1 LNKGEIEM
9 KNLRNRPELI
19 LSPVVFVVFIALW
32 ENTVNLLEV
41 QEIILP
47 TPSRI
52 GDALVTLFQAPAFW
66 TNLWVTSQEALLGFL
81 FATIFAVIAGT
92 FISQIRIVDKTF
104 MPYLVGFQAIPK
116 VALAPIF
123 LVWFGL
129 GQTSKVVL
137 AATIAFF
144 PILINIIEGLKSADN
159 DQIRMLRVFGASR
172 AQIFFKVQVPCALPF
187 FFAGLDV
194 GILLAILG
202 AVVGEFLGSQAGLG
216 NMVLVAQFNFE
227 TPTMFAILL
236 VLSAMGI
243 IAHIIV
249 KAFQRKFAFWG
260 DNSNFIG
267 N

>member
-1 LNKGEIEM
+1 M
-9 KNLRNRPELI
+9 KSLRNRPELI
-19 LSPVVFVVFIALW
+19 LSPVVFVIFIALW
-32 ENTVNLLEV
+32 ENLVNLLEV
-41 QEIILP
+41 NEIILP

-52 GDALVTLFQAPAFW
+52 GEALVVQLQTSIFW
-66 TNLWVTSQEALLGFL
+66 SNLWVTSQEALLGFL

-123 LVWFGL
+123 LIWFGL

-216 NMVLVAQFNFE
+216 NMVLNAQFNFE
-227 TPTMFAILL
+227 TPTMFATLL

-260 DNSNFIG
+260 DSSNIIG

>member
-1 LNKGEIEM
+1 M
-9 KNLRNRPELI
+9 KSLRNRPELI
-19 LSPVVFVVFIALW
+19 LSPVVFVIFIALW
-32 ENTVNLLEV
+32 ENLVNLLEV
-41 QEIILP
+41 NEIILP

-52 GDALVTLFQAPAFW
+52 GEALVVQLQTSIFW
-66 TNLWVTSQEALLGFL
+66 SNLWVTSQEALLGFL
-81 FATIFAVIAGT
+81 FATIFAIIAGT

-123 LVWFGL
+123 LIWFGL
-129 GQTSKVVL
+129 GQTSKIVL

-216 NMVLVAQFNFE
+216 NMVLNAQFNFE

>member
-1 LNKGEIEM
+1 M
-9 KNLRNRPELI
+9 KSLRNRPELI
-19 LSPVVFVVFIALW
+19 LSPVVFVFFVLLW
-32 ENTVNLLEV
+32 ENTVNLLDV

-52 GDALVTLFQAPAFW
+52 GDAIWILFQAPVFW
-66 TNLWVTSQEALLGFL
+66 SNLWVTSQEALLGFL

>member
-1 LNKGEIEM
+1 M
-9 KNLRNRPELI
+9 KSLRNRPELI
-19 LSPVVFVVFIALW
+19 LSPVVFVIFIALW
-32 ENTVNLLEV
+32 ENLVNLLEV
-41 QEIILP
+41 NEIILP

-52 GDALVTLFQAPAFW
+52 GEALVVQLQTSIFW
-66 TNLWVTSQEALLGFL
+66 SNLWVTSQEALLGFL
-81 FATIFAVIAGT
+81 FATIFAIIAGT

-123 LVWFGL
+123 LIWFGL
-129 GQTSKVVL
+129 GQTSKIVL

-172 AQIFFKVQVPCALPF
+172 SQIFFKVQVPCALPF

-216 NMVLVAQFNFE
+216 NMVLNAQFNFE

-260 DNSNFIG
+260 DNSNFVG

>member
-1 LNKGEIEM
+1 M
-9 KNLRNRPELI
+9 KNLRNKPEI
-19 LSPVVFVVFIALW
+19 LLVPAVFVLFTLVW
-32 ENTVNLLEV
+32 ENLVNKLEIS
-41 QEIILP
+41 ETILP

-52 GDALVTLFQAPAFW
+52 FDALVLQIDNPIFW
-66 TNLWVTSQEALLGFL
+66 KNLVVTSKEALLGFVA
-81 FATIFAVIAGT
+81 ATIFALIAGT
-92 FISQIRIVDKTF
+92 FISQIRIVEKTAL
-104 MPYLVGFQAIPK
+104 PYLVGFQAIPK

-123 LVWFGL
+123 IIWFGF
-129 GQTSKVVL
+129 GQTSKVVM
-137 AATIAFF
+137 AAVIAFF
-144 PILINIIEGLKSADN
+144 PILINIIEGLKSAES

-172 AQIFFKVQVPCALPF
+172 KQIFFKVQVPSALPF

-202 AVVGEFLGSQAGLG
+202 AVVGEFLGSQEGLG
-216 NMVLVAQFNFE
+216 NMVLIFQYNFE
-227 TPTMFAILL
+227 TPSMFAILL

-260 DNSNFIG
+260 DNSNIVG

>member
-1 LNKGEIEM
+1 M
-9 KNLRNRPELI
+9 KSLRNRPELL
-19 LSPVVFVVFIALW
+19 LSPVVFVIFIALW
-32 ENTVNLLEV
+32 ENHVNLLEV
-41 QEIILP
+41 NEIILP

-52 GDALVTLFQAPAFW
+52 GEALVVQLQTSIFW
-66 TNLWVTSQEALLGFL
+66 SNLWVTSQEALLGFL
-81 FATIFAVIAGT
+81 FATIFAIIAGT

-104 MPYLVGFQAIPK
+104 MPYLVGFQALPK

-123 LVWFGL
+123 LIWFGL
-129 GQTSKVVL
+129 GQTSKIVL

-216 NMVLVAQFNFE
+216 NMVLNAQFNFE

-260 DNSNFIG
+260 DNSNFVG

>member
-1 LNKGEIEM
+1 M
-9 KNLRNRPELI
+9 KSLRNRPELI
-19 LSPVVFVVFIALW
+19 LSPVVFVIFIALW
-32 ENTVNLLEV
+32 ENLVNLLEV
-41 QEIILP
+41 NEIILP

-52 GDALVTLFQAPAFW
+52 GEALVVQLQTSIFW
-66 TNLWVTSQEALLGFL
+66 SNLWVTSQEALLGFL
-81 FATIFAVIAGT
+81 FATIFAIIAGT

-123 LVWFGL
+123 LIWFGL
-129 GQTSKVVL
+129 GQTSKIVL

-216 NMVLVAQFNFE
+216 NMVLNAQFNFE
-227 TPTMFAILL
+227 TPTMFAVLL

-260 DNSNFIG
+260 DNSNFVG

>member
-1 LNKGEIEM
+1 M
-9 KNLRNRPELI
+9 KSLRNRPELI
-19 LSPVVFVVFIALW
+19 LSPVVFVIFIALW
-32 ENTVNLLEV
+32 ENLVNLLEV
-41 QEIILP
+41 NEIILP

-52 GDALVTLFQAPAFW
+52 GEALVVQLQTSIFW
-66 TNLWVTSQEALLGFL
+66 SNLWVTSQEALLGFL
-81 FATIFAVIAGT
+81 FATIFAIIAGT

-123 LVWFGL
+123 LIWFGL
-129 GQTSKVVL
+129 GQTSKIVL

-216 NMVLVAQFNFE
+216 NMVLNAQFNFE

-260 DNSNFIG
+260 DNSNFVG

>member
-1 LNKGEIEM
+1 M
-9 KNLRNRPELI
+9 KSLRNRPELI
-19 LSPVVFVVFIALW
+19 LTPVVFVIFVALW
-32 ENTVNLLEV
+32 ENLVNLLEV
-41 QEIILP
+41 EEIILP

-52 GDALVTLFQAPAFW
+52 GDALLVQLKTELFW
-66 TNLWVTSQEALLGFL
+66 SNLWVTSQEALLGFL
-81 FATIFAVIAGT
+81 FATLFAIIAGT

-123 LVWFGL
+123 LIWFGL

-216 NMVLVAQFNFE
+216 NMVLNAQFNFE

-260 DNSNFIG
+260 DSSNIIG

>member
-1 LNKGEIEM
+1 LVQLKT
-9 KNLRNRPELI
+9 EL
-19 LSPVVFVVFIALW
+19 
-32 ENTVNLLEV
+32 
-41 QEIILP
+41 
-47 TPSRI
+47 
-52 GDALVTLFQAPAFW
+52 FW
-66 TNLWVTSQEALLGFL
+66 SNLWVTSQEALLGFL
-81 FATIFAVIAGT
+81 FATLFAIIAGT

-123 LVWFGL
+123 LIWFGL

-216 NMVLVAQFNFE
+216 NMVLNAQFNFE

-260 DNSNFIG
+260 DSSNIIG

>member
-1 LNKGEIEM
+1 M
-9 KNLRNRPELI
+9 KSLRNRPELI
-19 LSPVVFVVFIALW
+19 LSPVVFVIFIALW
-32 ENTVNLLEV
+32 ENLVNLLEV
-41 QEIILP
+41 EEIILP

-52 GDALVTLFQAPAFW
+52 GEALVVQLQTSIFW
-66 TNLWVTSQEALLGFL
+66 SNLWVTSQEALLGFL

-123 LVWFGL
+123 LIWFGL

-216 NMVLVAQFNFE
+216 NMVLNAQFNFE

-260 DNSNFIG
+260 DSSNIIG

>member
-1 LNKGEIEM
+1 M
-9 KNLRNRPELI
+9 TSLRNRPELI
-19 LSPVVFVVFIALW
+19 LSPVVFVFFVLLW
-32 ENTVNLLEV
+32 ENTVNLLDV

-52 GDALVTLFQAPAFW
+52 GDAIWILFQAPVFW
-66 TNLWVTSQEALLGFL
+66 SNLWVTSQEALLGFL

>member
-1 LNKGEIEM
+1 M
-9 KNLRNRPELI
+9 KSLRNRPELI
-19 LSPVVFVVFIALW
+19 LSPVVFVIFIALW
-32 ENTVNLLEV
+32 ENLINILDVN
-41 QEIILP
+41 EIILP

-52 GDALVTLFQAPAFW
+52 GDALLAQVQTSIFW
-66 TNLWVTSQEALLGFL
+66 SNLWVTSQEALLGFL
-81 FATIFAVIAGT
+81 FATIFAIIAGT

-123 LVWFGL
+123 LIWFGL

-172 AQIFFKVQVPCALPF
+172 SQIFFKVQVPCALPF

-216 NMVLVAQFNFE
+216 NMVLVAQYNFE
-227 TPTMFAILL
+227 TPSMFAILL

-243 IAHIIV
+243 ISHIIV

-260 DNSNFIG
+260 DSSNFIG